1 MTRAS
6 GLRSQIAVS
15 LAVMS
20 LGLMVLSI
28 AGSYAFYAWASAY
41 APTMLSQSWL
51 PSGAELAWIVMT
63 VVAAVVI
70 SVWVAIRLS
79 RRILN
84 PLNAAAHGLRDIA
97 RGNLHARVALGAHAT
112 GETAQL
118 AQDVNALAERLQAAV
133 QEQTFW
139 NAAVAHELR
148 TPVTILRGR
157 LQGLVD
163 GVFAPEPAVFA
174 GLLKQAE
181 SLSRLVEDLRV
192 LSLQDSGHFEIE
204 LVAVDL
210 ALELQGVAESF
221 SDRLAVAGFELRVE
235 TSVPPRVTCDAAR
248 IRQALTALLD
258 NALKHATP
266 GPLLLY
272 ARVVG
277 GETCVGVVDT
287 GPGVPEAL
295 RQHVFDAFRRGD
307 PSRSRAGGGSGL
319 GLAVVRTI
327 AVAHGGHAGCRPAPG
342 RGSDVFLAWPLIDA
356 RQAPTH
362 SRLLPSVG
370 GPGEAQ

>member
-6 GLRSQIAVS
+6 GLRSQIATS

-20 LGLMVLSI
+20 LGLMVLSFV
-28 AGSYAFYAWASAY
+28 GSYAFYAWASAY
-41 APTMLSQSWL
+41 APSMLSQSWV
-51 PSGAELAWIVMT
+51 PSGAELAWIVTT

-97 RGNLHARVALGAHAT
+97 QGNLHIRVALDARAT

-118 AQDVNALAERLQAAV
+118 AQDVNALAERLQDAMR
-133 QEQTFW
+133 EQTFW

-192 LSLQDSGHFEIE
+192 LSLQDSGHFEID

-210 ALELQGVAESF
+210 AQELHGVAESV
-221 SDRLAVAGFELRVE
+221 SDRLAAAGFDLRVE
-235 TSVPPRVTCDAAR
+235 TSVPPRVTCDPAR

-272 ARVVG
+272 GRVADD
-277 GETCVGVVDT
+277 EACVGVVDS

-327 AVAHGGHAGCRPAPG
+327 AIAHGGHAGCRSALG
-342 RGSDVFLAWPLIDA
+342 CGSDVFLAWPVTDA
-356 RQAPTH
+356 RQTRVDG
-362 SRLLPSVG
+362 RLPPPALAG
-370 GPGEAQ
+370 DAQ